1 MRLAMQNHGGNF
13 HTKSCTGPQ
22 NCVFWSWMLGK
33 SCVGVYC
40 GELLHA
46 EVIWRLLHNHDY
58 FSVELQDHRSHQ
70 PALLHYSMCLTS
82 QLIHLLPFY
91 HNTLSSSATAWTY
104 TFARKEPKIV
114 LSLIGHGSQSFFF
127 FFLLLLQRRN
137 TISVK
142 LKQKSCVCL

>member
-1 MRLAMQNHGGNF
+1 M
-13 HTKSCTGPQ
+13 
-22 NCVFWSWMLGK
+22 
-33 SCVGVYC
+33 GVYC

-46 EVIWRLLHNHDY
+46 EVIWRLLQTHDY
-58 FSVELQDHRSHQ
+58 FSVELQDHCSHQ

-91 HNTLSSSATAWTY
+91 HNTLSSSATSWTY

-127 FFLLLLQRRN
+127 FFSSCCYKEE
-137 TISVK
+137 TPSV
-142 LKQKSCVCL
+142 